1 MRKLNQIL
9 TNIDIWILKKL
20 RWKNTEFNQ
29 RTISTILGWMVGF
42 ILAMIFKYILT

>member
-1 MRKLNQIL
+1 MRTLNQLL

-42 ILAMIFKYILT
+42 TFAMVFKFILT